1 MSDYL
6 EGKFLIA
13 MPDMADERFERAVVL
28 VCAHSEEGAMGIV
41 INRGQDMVFSDLL
54 AQIGLIDEDEPIHL
68 APDARDMI
76 VRDGGPVDR
85 SRGFVLHSDDYGLSS
100 SLDVSGGLR
109 LTATIDILRAISVG
123 TGPQKAIMA
132 LGYAGWGAGQLEAEI
147 AQNGWLVTDA
157 PPDLIFDSPLE
168 EIWPGALGL
177 LGISPLNLSLVAGN
191 A

>member
-1 MSDYL
+1 MSEFL

-13 MPDMADERFERAVVL
+13 MPDMADERFSRTVIL

-41 INRGQDMVFSDLL
+41 INRAQEIGFADLIS
-54 AQIGLIDEDEPIHL
+54 QIGLIDDDEAIHL
-68 APDARDMI
+68 PAEARKMI

-85 SRGFVLHSDDYGLSS
+85 SRGFVLHSDDYTLSS

-109 LTATIDILRAISVG
+109 LTATVDVLRAISDG
-123 TGPQKAIMA
+123 SGPEKAIMA
-132 LGYAGWGAGQLEAEI
+132 LGYAGWGAGQLEGEI
-147 AQNGWLVTDA
+147 AQNGWLVADA
-157 PPDLIFDSPLE
+157 PSELIFDRPLE

-177 LGISPLNLSLVAGN
+177 LGIDPVNLSAVAGN